1 MIILGIDP
9 GLATIGYGVI
19 EAKSRISLVEY
30 GIIQTLPTS
39 TLPERLE
46 IIFKNIDLLIKDFNP
61 DEVAIEELFFNK
73 NVKTAITVGEARGV
87 ILVSLKL
94 NSVPIYEYTPLQIK
108 SSIAGY
114 GRAEKLQVQN
124 QVKNILSLKDIPK
137 PDDASD
143 ALAVAMTHYFQG
155 RNKEMFLIK

>member
-61 DEVAIEELFFNK
+61 DEVAIEELF
-73 NVKTAITVGEARGV
+73 
-87 ILVSLKL
+87 
-94 NSVPIYEYTPLQIK
+94 
-108 SSIAGY
+108 
-114 GRAEKLQVQN
+114 
-124 QVKNILSLKDIPK
+124 
-137 PDDASD
+137 
-143 ALAVAMTHYFQG
+143 
-155 RNKEMFLIK
+155 LIKMLRRLLQLEKQEVLYWLA

>member
-19 EAKSRISLVEY
+19 EAKSRLSLVEY

-61 DEVAIEELFFNK
+61 AEVAIEELFFNK

-87 ILVSLKL
+87 ILVNLKL

>member
-143 ALAVAMTHYFQG
+143 ALAVAMTHYFQEET
-155 RNKEMFLIK
+155 RKCF

>member
-61 DEVAIEELFFNK
+61 AEVAIEELFFNK

-87 ILVSLKL
+87 ILVNLKL

>member
-114 GRAEKLQVQN
+114 GRAEKLQVQI
-124 QVKNILSLKDIPK
+124 KLKIFFP
-137 PDDASD
+137 
-143 ALAVAMTHYFQG
+143 
-155 RNKEMFLIK
+155 